1 MTILNMPFHMRSVQM
16 YWKILNMEVN
26 LWELAIHI
34 NIINIAKGYA
44 AILYSLRSAMPGPNN
59 DFFINK

>member
-16 YWKILNMEVN
+16 YWKIFNMEVN

-34 NIINIAKGYA
+34 NIINIAV
-44 AILYSLRSAMPGPNN
+44 ILYSLRSAMPGPNN
-59 DFFINK
+59 DFVIKK